1 MQRAFSLIEL
11 VIVVV
16 IIAVIAAIA
25 MPRATE
31 ASRNA
36 EAAAMA
42 AHIRRVADA
51 FELHHAEHGQW
62 PPDSSPGATP
72 TVMVDRLRP
81 GDIGPTPVGGS
92 YDWQNRVDA
101 AVPLGGIW
109 FGVCGHQAGPRASEL
124 LQRVDAIL
132 DDGDLET
139 GMFVEHS
146 LYEIDVGGGYASLRL
161 DHPGP

>member
-31 ASRNA
+31 AARNA

-51 FELHHAEHGQW
+51 FELYHAEHGQW
-62 PPDSSPGATP
+62 PPDTGAGEFP
-72 TVMVDRLRP
+72 PEMVDRLRP
-81 GDIGPTPVGGS
+81 SDFGPTPAGGM
-92 YDWQNRVDA
+92 YDWQNWDGGV
-101 AVPLGGIW
+101 AVLGGIW
-109 FGVCGHQAGPRASEL
+109 VGVHRGIDPAIDLDL
-124 LQRVDAIL
+124 LRRVDAIL
-132 DDGDLET
+132 DDGELAT
-139 GMFVEHS
+139 GAVVRHT
-146 LYEIDVGGGYASLRL
+146 LTQVGVGSQMVSLRL
-161 DHPGP
+161 RHAGP